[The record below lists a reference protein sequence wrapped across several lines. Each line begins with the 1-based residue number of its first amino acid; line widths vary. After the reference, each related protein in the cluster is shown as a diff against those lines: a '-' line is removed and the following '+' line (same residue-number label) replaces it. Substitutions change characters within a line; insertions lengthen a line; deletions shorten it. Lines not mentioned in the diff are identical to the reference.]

1 MPNQTSMV
9 PTKPLPAN
17 PQHLFCVFLSLSLS
31 KHVPQLGGFA
41 PKSSPSQQRAGQSHS
56 SSSSS
61 LGFPPK
67 LTPNPGPAVSSTV
80 QTGTAAPAGS
90 ELEKGVPFTYLG
102 VLQLHLLLTG
112 APAPLPAQQQFL
124 VCAQNGTV
132 HTQCLKQTTSL
143 GSFPFAL
150 YKTPHRGLNYKP
162 NPSCISA
169 VPCQTTYNE
178 KQL

>member
-102 VLQLHLLLTG
+102 
-112 APAPLPAQQQFL
+112 AAA
-124 VCAQNGTV
+124 AA
-132 HTQCLKQTTSL
+132 
-143 GSFPFAL
+143 FAA
-150 YKTPHRGLNYKP
+150 HRGSSSS
-162 NPSCISA
+162 PSPAAIPGLCSEWDCSHS
-169 VPCQTTYNE
+169 VPKANNITWFLSFCSVQNTPQRT
-178 KQL
+178 QL